1 MTRLPV
7 PYRSAAGWLALCAVL
22 LSAGATPA
30 QEGELDVL
38 PGTVSDR
45 EGWLDALP
53 GAAVSDRD
61 AVIRVAPFRN
71 MSGNPADDWI
81 GEGIAATLD
90 VDLAPYGSRA
100 PERWLVRGSYQRL
113 ADRIRLTA
121 ELVDAANGRAEFA
134 TTVDGTTSELFAL
147 QDELSARLVRAAASS
162 RPPAPARSAG
172 SAAPAALALRPHD
185 PVGEG
190 IASPAP
196 GNSGAPGPSTV
207 EAAAPARSPGPAGS
221 AGFAMAP
228 AAIIHGPPPPIAP
241 EVINRDAEGRATMR
255 AIRLDAPLQLD
266 GQLDER
272 VYFTVPPVTDFIQQE
287 PDEGAP
293 ARDQTE
299 VWVMFDRDT
308 FYVAAR
314 CWSTDPE
321 RIIANEMKRDSYNMF
336 GNETFS
342 VVLDTFYD
350 RRNGFNF
357 ITNALGALFDA
368 TITNERTPNL
378 DWNAVWDVRAGRFEQ
393 GWTLEMA
400 IPFKSLRYRTGPSQI
415 WGINFQ
421 RNVASTN
428 ETSFLT
434 PIPAALAFQG
444 MFRFSSAPTL
454 VGVEVPESGTRLEVK
469 PYAISDVTT
478 DLNATPRL
486 SNDPG
491 GDFGVDVKYGVTQG
505 LTADLTYNT
514 DFAQVEVD
522 EQQVNLTRFSL
533 FFPEKREFFLEGQG
547 IFDFG
552 GGFRGGPTAYYFR
565 GERFGGSAPV
575 LFFSRRIGLNE
586 GRTVP
591 IQGGGRL
598 TGKVGPYSIG
608 LLDVRTGD
616 ESVSGTA
623 PTNFAVARLKRDVL
637 RRSAVGALFTGR
649 SVAVDAPGASY
660 TYGVDGVFS
669 FYDNLNVNT
678 YLART
683 QTPGRRGDDASY
695 QTQLEYSGDRW
706 GFVLD
711 RLGVGANFNPEVG
724 FLRRDD
730 FRRSFG
736 SFRFS
741 PRPRSIAAVR
751 KFLFE
756 GSLDYIADGAG
767 RLETRLQQGIF
778 GIEFE
783 NGDRF
788 FGGATDNYEFLDEPF
803 DIHKD
808 VTIPVGGYSFT
819 SARVVYALGQQRSV
833 SGGLTFD
840 RGQFFGG
847 EWTSIGYFR
856 GRINLSPQLSVEPSL
871 SFNWIELPQGA
882 FTTELLATRAIYTL
896 TPRMFV
902 AALLQYNSGADSL
915 GTNIRLRWEYQPGSE
930 LFVVYTDERDTL
942 TPRFRGLE
950 NRAFVVKFN
959 RLFRF

>member
-1 MTRLPV
+1 MRARTFPLPRRFGFLSGWLV
-7 PYRSAAGWLALCAVL
+7 ACAVAALAPVSAQDVEDEGVLLAPAPASAAALTVL
-22 LSAGATPA
+22 
-30 QEGELDVL
+30 
-38 PGTVSDR
+38 
-45 EGWLDALP
+45 
-53 GAAVSDRD
+53 
-61 AVIRVAPFRN
+61 PFRN
-71 MSGNPADDWI
+71 VGGDPDDDWI
-81 GEGIAATLD
+81 GDGIAATLYA
-90 VDLAPYGSRA
+90 DLASNASQSPRN
-100 PERWLVRGSYQRL
+100 WLVRGSHQRL
-113 ADRIRLTA
+113 GDRIRLSA
-121 ELVDAANGRAEFA
+121 EVLDAKRGRVALA
-134 TTVDGTTSELFAL
+134 TTVDGAVSELFAL
-147 QDELSARLVRAAASS
+147 QDELSARLARATAAVGQAS
-162 RPPAPARSAG
+162 RPGRASGETANPAPRGAGTSARPAGADPAPAMSAG
-172 SAAPAALALRPHD
+172 S
-185 PVGEG
+185 
-190 IASPAP
+190 
-196 GNSGAPGPSTV
+196 
-207 EAAAPARSPGPAGS
+207 AGS

-228 AAIIHGPPPPIAP
+228 AIIHGPPPPIAP
-241 EVINRDAEGRATMR
+241 AVIRRDAEGRATMR

-266 GQLDER
+266 GQLDEH

-299 VWVMFDRDT
+299 VWVLFDRDT

-314 CWSTDPE
+314 CWSTDPA

-378 DWNAVWDVRAGRFEQ
+378 DWNAVWDVRTARFEQ

-400 IPFKSLRYRTGPSQI
+400 IPFKSLRYRTGPAQI

-478 DLNATPRL
+478 DLDATPRL
-486 SNDPG
+486 LNDPN
-491 GDFGVDVKYGVTQG
+491 GDFGVDMKYGVTQG

-552 GGFRGGPTAYYFR
+552 GGFRGGPTAYYFK
-565 GERFGGSAPV
+565 GERFGGAAPV
-575 LFFSRRIGLNE
+575 LFFSRRIGLND

-591 IQGGGRL
+591 IRGGGRL

-608 LLDVRTGD
+608 LLDVQTGS
-616 ESVSGTA
+616 ESGAGTA

-649 SVAVDAPGASY
+649 SVSTEAPGASH

-678 YLART
+678 YVART
-683 QTPGRRGDDASY
+683 ETPGRRGDDASY
-695 QTQLEYSGDRW
+695 QGQLEYSGDRW
-706 GFVLD
+706 GLVIE

-756 GSLDYIADGAG
+756 GSLDYITDGAG
-767 RLETRLQQGIF
+767 LLETRLQQGIF

-788 FGGATDNYEFLDEPF
+788 FAGGTDNYEFLKKPF

-819 SARVVYALGQQRSV
+819 NARIVYALGQQRTT

-847 EWTSIGYFR
+847 EWTSVGYFR
-856 GRINLSPQLSVEPSL
+856 GRVNLSPQLSVEPSL
-871 SFNWIELPQGA
+871 SFNWIELPQGD
-882 FTTELLATRAIYTL
+882 FTTELVATRVIYTL

-930 LFVVYTDERDTL
+930 LFIVYTDERDTL
-942 TPRFRGLE
+942 TPRFAALE

-959 RLFRF
+959 RLLRF

>member
-1 MTRLPV
+1 MRFPV
-7 PYRSAAGWLALCAVL
+7 PFRSFAGWVALCAVL
-22 LSAGATPA
+22 YPVPGPA
-30 QEGELDVL
+30 QEGS
-38 PGTVSDR
+38 G
-45 EGWLDALP
+45 EGVP
-53 GAAVSDRD
+53 GAGAAFLRTGIPG
-61 AVIRVAPFRN
+61 IRVDSFRN
-71 MSGNPADDWI
+71 ISGDPADDWI

-90 VDLAPYGSRA
+90 ADLASRTVHS
-100 PERWLVRGSYQRL
+100 PVSRLVRGVFQRL
-113 ADRIRLTA
+113 GDRLRLTA
-121 ELVDAANGRAEFA
+121 ELLDVRTGDVELA
-134 TTVDGTTSELFAL
+134 TTVDGTMSDLFAL
-147 QDELSARLVRAAASS
+147 QDALSARLARALALSLPAPSASPVGRPMAPVSAS
-162 RPPAPARSAG
+162 RPPDAVGNATAG
-172 SAAPAALALRPHD
+172 SALRD
-185 PVGEG
+185 VTG
-190 IASPAP
+190 PAP
-196 GNSGAPGPSTV
+196 DAGT
-207 EAAAPARSPGPAGS
+207 AASAVSARSAGS

-228 AAIIHGPPPPIAP
+228 AIIHGPPPPIAP

-255 AIRLDAPLQLD
+255 AIRLDGPLQLD

-272 VYFTVPPVTDFIQQE
+272 VYLTVPPVTDFIQQE

-299 VWVMFDRDT
+299 VWVMFDGDT

-314 CWSTDPE
+314 CWSTDPA
-321 RIIANEMKRDSYNMF
+321 RIVANEMKRDSYSMF

-342 VVLDTFYD
+342 VVLDTYYD

-378 DWNAVWDVRAGRFEQ
+378 DWNAVWDVRTGRFEQ

-400 IPFKSLRYRTGPSQI
+400 IPFKSLRYRTGAAQT

-608 LLDVRTGD
+608 LLDVQTGS
-616 ESVSGTA
+616 ESAAGTA

-649 SVAVDAPGASY
+649 SVSTEAPGASY

-683 QTPGRRGDDASY
+683 ETPGRRGDDASY
-695 QTQLEYSGDRW
+695 QGQLEYSGDRW
-706 GFVLD
+706 GFVVE

-767 RLETRLQQGIF
+767 LLETRIQQGIF

-788 FGGATDNYEFLDEPF
+788 FAGATDNYEFLKKPF

-819 SARVVYALGQQRSV
+819 TARAVYALGQQRST

-847 EWTSIGYFR
+847 EWTSVGYFR
-856 GRINLSPQLSVEPSL
+856 GRVNLSPQLSVEPSL
-871 SFNWIELPQGA
+871 SFNWIDLPQGS
-882 FTTELLATRAIYTL
+882 FTTELLATRTTYTL

-942 TPRFRGLE
+942 TPRFPGLE

>member
-1 MTRLPV
+1 MRFPV
-7 PYRSAAGWLALCAVL
+7 PCRSLAGWVALCAVL
-22 LSAGATPA
+22 YPVPGAA
-30 QEGELDVL
+30 QEGS
-38 PGTVSDR
+38 G
-45 EGWLDALP
+45 EGVP
-53 GAAVSDRD
+53 GAVAAFSRTGVSG
-61 AVIRVAPFRN
+61 IRVDSFRN
-71 MSGNPADDWI
+71 ISGDPVDDWI

-90 VDLAPYGSRA
+90 ADLASRSVHS
-100 PERWLVRGSYQRL
+100 PGGRLVRGVYQRL
-113 ADRIRLTA
+113 GDRLRLTA
-121 ELVDAANGRAEFA
+121 EMLDASTGHVELA
-134 TTVDGTTSELFAL
+134 TTVDGTMSELFAL
-147 QDELSARLVRAAASS
+147 QDELSARLVRAAGLSQSGPTSPAAGRAASGS
-162 RPPAPARSAG
+162 DTRAGGPASNAVAGSVPRRVTGAAPPASGAAASAVSAG
-172 SAAPAALALRPHD
+172 S
-185 PVGEG
+185 
-190 IASPAP
+190 
-196 GNSGAPGPSTV
+196 
-207 EAAAPARSPGPAGS
+207 AGS
-221 AGFAMAP
+221 AGFALAP
-228 AAIIHGPPPPIAP
+228 AIIHGPPPPIAP

-255 AIRLDAPLQLD
+255 AIRLDGPLQLD

-299 VWVMFDRDT
+299 VWVLFDGDT

-314 CWSTDPE
+314 CWSTDPA
-321 RIIANEMKRDSYNMF
+321 RIVANEMKRDSYNMF

-378 DWNAVWDVRAGRFEQ
+378 DWNAVWDVRTGRFEQ

-400 IPFKSLRYRTGPSQI
+400 IPFKSLRYRAGTAQT

-591 IQGGGRL
+591 IRGGGRL

-608 LLDVRTGD
+608 LLDVQTGS
-616 ESVSGTA
+616 ESAAGTA

-678 YLART
+678 YVART
-683 QTPGRRGDDASY
+683 ETPGRRGDDASY
-695 QTQLEYSGDRW
+695 QGQLEYSGDRW
-706 GFVLD
+706 GFVVE

-767 RLETRLQQGIF
+767 LLETRLQQGIF

-788 FGGATDNYEFLDEPF
+788 FAGATDNYEFLKEPF

-819 SARVVYALGQQRSV
+819 TARAVYALGQQRST

-847 EWTSIGYFR
+847 EWTSVGYFR
-856 GRINLSPQLSVEPSL
+856 GRVNLSPQLSVEPSL
-871 SFNWIELPQGA
+871 SFNWIDLPQGS
-882 FTTELLATRAIYTL
+882 FTTELLAARTTYTL

-942 TPRFRGLE
+942 TPRFPGLE

>member
-1 MTRLPV
+1 MRFPV
-7 PYRSAAGWLALCAVL
+7 PCRFLIGWVALCAVL
-22 LSAGATPA
+22 YPAPGPA
-30 QEGELDVL
+30 QEGSGEGP
-38 PGTVSDR
+38 PGGGPAFVRTGVS
-45 EGWLDALP
+45 G
-53 GAAVSDRD
+53 
-61 AVIRVAPFRN
+61 IRVDSFRN
-71 MSGNPADDWI
+71 ISGDPADDWI

-90 VDLAPYGSRA
+90 ADLASRSAHSPGS
-100 PERWLVRGSYQRL
+100 WLVRGGHQRL
-113 ADRIRLTA
+113 ADRVRLTA
-121 ELVDAANGRAEFA
+121 ELLDARTGHVELA
-134 TTVDGTTSELFAL
+134 TTVDGTMSELFAL
-147 QDELSARLVRAAASS
+147 QDALSARLARALALTLPVPAASPAARPMAPAS
-162 RPPAPARSAG
+162 AGRPRDAVGNATAGSTPRSVTGPESPAARTAAPAAEAAPGRAPPPAGPPAPAVSAG
-172 SAAPAALALRPHD
+172 SM
-185 PVGEG
+185 
-190 IASPAP
+190 
-196 GNSGAPGPSTV
+196 
-207 EAAAPARSPGPAGS
+207 GS

-228 AAIIHGPPPPIAP
+228 AIIHGPPPPIAP
-241 EVINRDAEGRATMR
+241 EVIRRDAEGRATMR
-255 AIRLDAPLQLD
+255 AIRLDGPLQLD

-314 CWSTDPE
+314 CWSTDPA

-378 DWNAVWDVRAGRFEQ
+378 DWNAVWDVRTGRFEQ

-400 IPFKSLRYRTGPSQI
+400 IPFKSLRYRTGAAQI

-454 VGVEVPESGTRLEVK
+454 VGVEVPASGTRLEVK

-478 DLNATPRL
+478 DFNATPRL

-608 LLDVRTGD
+608 LLDVQTGS
-616 ESVSGTA
+616 ESAAGTA

-649 SVAVDAPGASY
+649 AVSTEAPGA
-660 TYGVDGVFS
+660 
-669 FYDNLNVNT
+669 
-678 YLART
+678 
-683 QTPGRRGDDASY
+683 
-695 QTQLEYSGDRW
+695 
-706 GFVLD
+706 
-711 RLGVGANFNPEVG
+711 
-724 FLRRDD
+724 
-730 FRRSFG
+730 RS
-736 SFRFS
+736 
-741 PRPRSIAAVR
+741 
-751 KFLFE
+751 
-756 GSLDYIADGAG
+756 
-767 RLETRLQQGIF
+767 T
-778 GIEFE
+778 
-783 NGDRF
+783 
-788 FGGATDNYEFLDEPF
+788 
-803 DIHKD
+803 
-808 VTIPVGGYSFT
+808 
-819 SARVVYALGQQRSV
+819 
-833 SGGLTFD
+833 
-840 RGQFFGG
+840 
-847 EWTSIGYFR
+847 
-856 GRINLSPQLSVEPSL
+856 
-871 SFNWIELPQGA
+871 
-882 FTTELLATRAIYTL
+882 
-896 TPRMFV
+896 
-902 AALLQYNSGADSL
+902 
-915 GTNIRLRWEYQPGSE
+915 
-930 LFVVYTDERDTL
+930 
-942 TPRFRGLE
+942 
-950 NRAFVVKFN
+950 
-959 RLFRF
+959 

>member
-1 MTRLPV
+1 MRFRFVIGWLAACAVAAPAAVSAQDAEGEGLLPV
-7 PYRSAAGWLALCAVL
+7 P
-22 LSAGATPA
+22 
-30 QEGELDVL
+30 
-38 PGTVSDR
+38 
-45 EGWLDALP
+45 
-53 GAAVSDRD
+53 AAVS
-61 AVIRVAPFRN
+61 AAAITVLPFRN
-71 MSGNPADDWI
+71 ISGDPADDWV

-90 VDLAPYGSRA
+90 ADLAARPSRS
-100 PERWLVRGSYQRL
+100 PRHWLVRGGHQRL
-113 ADRIRLTA
+113 ADRVRLTA
-121 ELVDAANGRAEFA
+121 ELLDVRTGRVAFA
-134 TTVDGTTSELFAL
+134 TTVDGTMSDLFAL
-147 QDELSARLVRAAASS
+147 QDELSARLIRAAAL
-162 RPPAPARSAG
+162 PAPPVPLPAVGGTAAGTYTARPRA
-172 SAAPAALALRPHD
+172 
-185 PVGEG
+185 
-190 IASPAP
+190 
-196 GNSGAPGPSTV
+196 
-207 EAAAPARSPGPAGS
+207 PAGS
-221 AGFAMAP
+221 DTADPAARNVARAASPDGGASMPAVSAGASGNAGFAMAP
-228 AAIIHGPPPPIAP
+228 AIIHGPPPPLAP
-241 EVINRDAEGRATMR
+241 EVIARDAEGRATMR
-255 AIRLDAPLQLD
+255 AIRLDGPLQLD

-272 VYFTVPPVTDFIQQE
+272 VYYTVPPVTDFIQQE

-299 VWVMFDRDT
+299 VWVLFDRDT
-308 FYVAAR
+308 LYVAAR
-314 CWSTDPE
+314 CWSTDPD
-321 RIIANEMKRDSYNMF
+321 RIIANEMKRDSYSMF

-342 VVLDTFYD
+342 VVLDTYYD

-400 IPFKSLRYRTGPSQI
+400 IPFKSLRYRTGPSQT

-428 ETSFLT
+428 ERSFLT
-434 PIPAALAFQG
+434 PIPAALSFQG
-444 MFRFSSAPTL
+444 MFRFSSAATL
-454 VGVEVPESGTRLEVK
+454 VGVQVPESGTRLEVK
-469 PYAISDVTT
+469 PYAISNVTT
-478 DLNATPRL
+478 DVNATPRL
-486 SNDPG
+486 SNDPS

-552 GGFRGGPTAYYFR
+552 GGFRGGPTAYYFK
-565 GERFGGSAPV
+565 GERFGGAAPV

-591 IQGGGRL
+591 IRGGGRL

-608 LLDVRTGD
+608 LLDVQTGD
-616 ESVSGTA
+616 ESVSSTA

-649 SVAVDAPGASY
+649 SVAVEAPGASY

-669 FYDNLNVNT
+669 FYDNLNINT
-678 YLART
+678 YMART
-683 QTPGRRGDDASY
+683 ETPGRRGDDASY
-695 QTQLEYSGDRW
+695 QAQLDYSADRW
-706 GFVLD
+706 GVVLE

-767 RLETRLQQGIF
+767 LLETRLQQGIF

-788 FGGATDNYEFLDEPF
+788 FAGATDNYEFLKEPF

-819 SARVVYALGQQRSV
+819 NTRVVYALGQQRIT

-847 EWTSIGYFR
+847 EWTSVGYFR
-856 GRINLSPQLSVEPSL
+856 GRITLSPQLSLEPSL
-871 SFNWIELPQGA
+871 SFNWIELPEGN
-882 FTTELLATRAIYTL
+882 FTTELITTRAIYTL

-902 AALLQYNSGADSL
+902 AALLQYNSGSDSL

-942 TPRFRGLE
+942 TPRFAGIE

>member
-1 MTRLPV
+1 MPRRAP
-7 PYRSAAGWLALCAVL
+7 AL
-22 LSAGATPA
+22 
-30 QEGELDVL
+30 
-38 PGTVSDR
+38 VSPDSS
-45 EGWLDALP
+45 G
-53 GAAVSDRD
+53 
-61 AVIRVAPFRN
+61 IRVEAFRN
-71 MSGNPADDWI
+71 ISGDPADDWI
-81 GEGIAATLD
+81 GKGIAATL
-90 VDLAPYGSRA
+90 VADLAWRA
-100 PERWLVRGSYQRL
+100 PPAPGVWLVRGGYQRL
-113 ADRIRLTA
+113 ADRLRLTA
-121 ELVDAANGRAEFA
+121 ELLDAGTGRVEHAA
-134 TTVDGTTSELFAL
+134 TLDGTMSDLFAL
-147 QDELSARLVRAAASS
+147 QDELSARLARAAAL
-162 RPPAPARSAG
+162 PEPTATPAPAGRAEVASHPIRTPVPMANAGAG
-172 SAAPAALALRPHD
+172 SAAGSVAVRESSA
-185 PVGEG
+185 VG
-190 IASPAP
+190 
-196 GNSGAPGPSTV
+196 T
-207 EAAAPARSPGPAGS
+207 AAPAVSAGSSGS
-221 AGFAMAP
+221 AGFAMP
-228 AAIIHGPPPPIAP
+228 ATIIHGPPPPIAP
-241 EVINRDAEGRATMR
+241 EVINRDAEGRATLR

-342 VVLDTFYD
+342 VVLDTYYD

-486 SNDPG
+486 SNQPG
-491 GDFGVDVKYGVTQG
+491 GDFGVDVKYGVTQA

-608 LLDVRTGD
+608 LLDVQTGD

-649 SVAVDAPGASY
+649 SVAVEAPGASY

-669 FYDNLNVNT
+669 FYDNLNINA

-683 QTPGRRGDDASY
+683 RTPGRQGDDASY

-767 RLETRLQQGIF
+767 LLETRLQQGIF

-788 FGGATDNYEFLDEPF
+788 FGGATDNYEFLKEPF

-819 SARVVYALGQQRSV
+819 SARVVYALGQQRGV

-847 EWTSIGYFR
+847 EWTSVGYFR
-856 GRINLSPQLSVEPSL
+856 GRVNLSPQLSVEPSL
-871 SFNWIELPQGA
+871 SFNWIELPQGT
-882 FTTELLATRAIYTL
+882 FTTELVAARAIYTL

-942 TPRFRGLE
+942 TPRFPGLE

>member
-1 MTRLPV
+1 MSSLSLWSRFV
-7 PYRSAAGWLALCAVL
+7 IGWLAACAVV
-22 LSAGATPA
+22 APVVVPA
-30 QEGELDVL
+30 QEAEGKVSMPAPPVLIAPDAPGEGFLPAPPRVPAAAITVL
-38 PGTVSDR
+38 S
-45 EGWLDALP
+45 
-53 GAAVSDRD
+53 
-61 AVIRVAPFRN
+61 FRN
-71 MSGNPADDWI
+71 ISGDPADDWV

-90 VDLAPYGSRA
+90 ADLASGASQSPG
-100 PERWLVRGSYQRL
+100 RWLVRGGYQRL
-113 ADRIRLTA
+113 ADRLRLTA
-121 ELVDAANGRAEFA
+121 ELVDGNTGQVDFA
-134 TTVDGTTSELFAL
+134 TTVDGAVPELFAL
-147 QDELSARLVRAAASS
+147 QDELSARLARATAL
-162 RPPAPARSAG
+162 PAPAASAG
-172 SAAPAALALRPHD
+172 A
-185 PVGEG
+185 
-190 IASPAP
+190 
-196 GNSGAPGPSTV
+196 
-207 EAAAPARSPGPAGS
+207 AGS

-228 AAIIHGPPPPIAP
+228 AIIYGPPPPLAP
-241 EVINRDAEGRATMR
+241 EVIARDAEGRATMR
-255 AIRLDAPLQLD
+255 AIRLDGALQLD

-272 VYFTVPPVTDFIQQE
+272 VYYTVPPVTDFIQQE

-299 VWVMFDRDT
+299 VWVLFDRDT
-308 FYVAAR
+308 LYVAAR

-321 RIIANEMKRDSYNMF
+321 RMIANEMKRDSYSMF

-342 VVLDTFYD
+342 VVLDTYYD

-357 ITNALGALFDA
+357 ITNPLGALFDA

-400 IPFKSLRYRTGPSQI
+400 IPFKSLRYRTGPLQT

-428 ETSFLT
+428 ERSFLT
-434 PIPAALAFQG
+434 PIPAALSFQG
-444 MFRFSSAPTL
+444 MFRFSSAATL
-454 VGVEVPESGTRLEVK
+454 VGVEVPESGTRLEIK

-486 SNDPG
+486 SNDPS

-552 GGFRGGPTAYYFR
+552 GGFRGGPTAYYFK
-565 GERFGGSAPV
+565 GERFGGAAPV
-575 LFFSRRIGLNE
+575 LFFSRRIGLDD

-608 LLDVRTGD
+608 LLDVQTGS
-616 ESVSGTA
+616 ESAAGTA

-649 SVAVDAPGASY
+649 SVSTEAPGASY

-678 YLART
+678 YVART
-683 QTPGRRGDDASY
+683 ETPGRPGDDTSY
-695 QTQLEYSGDRW
+695 QGQLDYSGDRW
-706 GFVLD
+706 GAVIE

-767 RLETRLQQGIF
+767 LLETRLQQGIF

-788 FGGATDNYEFLDEPF
+788 FAGATDNYEFLKESF

-819 SARVVYALGQQRSV
+819 NARVVYALGQQRTT

-847 EWTSIGYFR
+847 EWTSVGYFR
-856 GRINLSPQLSVEPSL
+856 GRINLSPQLSLEPSL
-871 SFNWIELPQGA
+871 SFNWIELPQGD
-882 FTTELLATRAIYTL
+882 FRTELVTTRAIYTL

>member
-1 MTRLPV
+1 MRFPV
-7 PYRSAAGWLALCAVL
+7 PCRSLAGWVALCAVL
-22 LSAGATPA
+22 YPAPGPA
-30 QEGELDVL
+30 QEGSGEDL
-38 PGTVSDR
+38 PGGGPAFV
-45 EGWLDALP
+45 AP
-53 GAAVSDRD
+53 GISG
-61 AVIRVAPFRN
+61 IRVDSFRN
-71 MSGNPADDWI
+71 ISGDPADDWI

-90 VDLAPYGSRA
+90 ADLASRTVHSPGS
-100 PERWLVRGSYQRL
+100 WLVRGGYQRL
-113 ADRIRLTA
+113 GDRIRLTA
-121 ELVDAANGRAEFA
+121 ELLDARTRRAELV
-134 TTVDGTTSELFAL
+134 TTVDGATSELFAL
-147 QDELSARLVRAAASS
+147 QDALSARLARALAPTLPVPAASPAGRPMAPAAAG
-162 RPPAPARSAG
+162 RPRDAVGNATAGSAPRSVTGPASSAG
-172 SAAPAALALRPHD
+172 TAAPAA
-185 PVGEG
+185 
-190 IASPAP
+190 
-196 GNSGAPGPSTV
+196 SGGS
-207 EAAAPARSPGPAGS
+207 AGS

-228 AAIIHGPPPPIAP
+228 AIIHGPPPPIAP

-255 AIRLDAPLQLD
+255 AIRLDGPLQLD

-272 VYFTVPPVTDFIQQE
+272 VYFTVAPVTDFIQQE

-400 IPFKSLRYRTGPSQI
+400 IPFKSLRYRAGPSQT

-486 SNDPG
+486 SNDPS
-491 GDFGVDVKYGVTQG
+491 GDFGVDMKYGVTQG

-591 IQGGGRL
+591 IRGGGRL

-608 LLDVRTGD
+608 LLDVQTGS
-616 ESVSGTA
+616 ESAAGTA
-623 PTNFAVARLKRDVL
+623 PAAGTSPTNFAVARLKRDVL

-649 SVAVDAPGASY
+649 SVSTEAPGASY

-678 YLART
+678 YIART
-683 QTPGRRGDDASY
+683 ETPGRRGDDASY
-695 QTQLEYSGDRW
+695 QGQLEYSGDRW
-706 GFVLD
+706 GLVIE

-741 PRPRSIAAVR
+741 PRPRSLESVR

-767 RLETRLQQGIF
+767 LLETRLQQGIF

-788 FGGATDNYEFLDEPF
+788 FGGATDNYEFLKKPF

-819 SARVVYALGQQRSV
+819 NARVVYALGQQRNV

-847 EWTSIGYFR
+847 EWTSVGYFR
-856 GRINLSPQLSVEPSL
+856 GRVNLSPQLSVEPSL
-871 SFNWIELPQGA
+871 SFNWIELPQGD
-882 FTTELLATRAIYTL
+882 FRTELVATRATYTL

-942 TPRFRGLE
+942 TPRFPGLE

>member
-1 MTRLPV
+1 MTLLSV
-7 PYRSAAGWLALCAVL
+7 PRRSVAGWLAVCAVL
-22 LSAGATPA
+22 CATDLAA
-30 QEGELDVL
+30 QEGGGEAVPRQAPLFVS
-38 PGTVSDR
+38 PGTS
-45 EGWLDALP
+45 G
-53 GAAVSDRD
+53 
-61 AVIRVAPFRN
+61 IRVEAFRN
-71 MSGNPADDWI
+71 ISGDPADDWI
-81 GEGIAATLD
+81 GQGIAATL
-90 VDLAPYGSRA
+90 VADLAWRA
-100 PERWLVRGSYQRL
+100 PHAAGAWLVRGGYQRL

-121 ELVDAANGRAEFA
+121 ELLDAGTGRVEHAA
-134 TTVDGTTSELFAL
+134 TLDGTMSDLFAL
-147 QDELSARLVRAAASS
+147 QDELSARLARAATLPEPTAT
-162 RPPAPARSAG
+162 PAPAGRAEVASHPIRTPVPMANAGAGFPAGSVAVRESSAVGTAAPAVSAG
-172 SAAPAALALRPHD
+172 S
-185 PVGEG
+185 
-190 IASPAP
+190 S
-196 GNSGAPGPSTV
+196 
-207 EAAAPARSPGPAGS
+207 GS
-221 AGFAMAP
+221 AGFAMP
-228 AAIIHGPPPPIAP
+228 PTIIHGPPPPIAP
-241 EVINRDAEGRATMR
+241 AVINRDAEGRATLR

-293 ARDQTE
+293 ARDQTD

-342 VVLDTFYD
+342 VVLDTYYD

-469 PYAISDVTT
+469 PYAISDVST

-486 SNDPG
+486 SNQPG
-491 GDFGVDVKYGVTQG
+491 GDFGVDLKYGVTQG

-565 GERFGGSAPV
+565 GERFGGAAPV

-598 TGKVGPYSIG
+598 TGKLGPYSIG
-608 LLDVRTGD
+608 LLDVQTGD

-669 FYDNLNVNT
+669 FYDNLNINT

-683 QTPGRRGDDASY
+683 RTPGRQGDDASY

-767 RLETRLQQGIF
+767 LLETRLQQGIF

-788 FGGATDNYEFLDEPF
+788 FGGATDNYEFLKEPF

-819 SARVVYALGQQRSV
+819 SARVVYALGQQRGV

-847 EWTSIGYFR
+847 EWTSVGYFR
-856 GRINLSPQLSVEPSL
+856 GRVNLSPQLSVEPSL

-882 FTTELLATRAIYTL
+882 FTTELLAARATYTL

-942 TPRFRGLE
+942 TPRFPGLQ

>member
-1 MTRLPV
+1 MSFPSVRFRFVST
-7 PYRSAAGWLALCAVL
+7 WLAVSVAAPAVL
-22 LSAGATPA
+22 SAQDPAGEGSIPAPPALSAEHA
-30 QEGELDVL
+30 EGEGFVPTRSGEFATAITVL
-38 PGTVSDR
+38 
-45 EGWLDALP
+45 
-53 GAAVSDRD
+53 
-61 AVIRVAPFRN
+61 PFRN
-71 MSGNPADDWI
+71 ISSDPADDWI
-81 GEGIAATLD
+81 GNGIAATLD
-90 VDLAPYGSRA
+90 TDLVPRASRL
-100 PERWLVRGSYQRL
+100 PGRWLVRGGYQRL
-113 ADRIRLTA
+113 AGRVRLTA
-121 ELVDAANGRAEFA
+121 ELLNAKTGRVEFA
-134 TTVDGTTSELFAL
+134 TTVDGAVSDLFAL
-147 QDELSARLVRAAASS
+147 QDELSARLARAAALPAPAAAARPVS
-162 RPPAPARSAG
+162 RTSRSGASPAAVPSPPAPAAG
-172 SAAPAALALRPHD
+172 A
-185 PVGEG
+185 
-190 IASPAP
+190 
-196 GNSGAPGPSTV
+196 T
-207 EAAAPARSPGPAGS
+207 GS

-228 AAIIHGPPPPIAP
+228 AIIHGPSPPLAP
-241 EVINRDAEGRATMR
+241 EVIARDAEGRATMR
-255 AIRLDAPLQLD
+255 AIRLDGPLQLD

-272 VYFTVPPVTDFIQQE
+272 VYYTVPPVTDFIQQE

-299 VWVMFDRDT
+299 VWVLFDRDT

-314 CWSTDPE
+314 CWSTEPE
-321 RIIANEMKRDSYNMF
+321 RIIANEMKRDSYSMF

-342 VVLDTFYD
+342 VVLDTYYD

-428 ETSFLT
+428 ERSFLT

-444 MFRFSSAPTL
+444 MFRFSSAATL

-478 DLNATPRL
+478 DLNAAPRL

-552 GGFRGGPTAYYFR
+552 GGFRGDPTTFYFR
-565 GERFGGSAPV
+565 GERFGGDAPV
-575 LFFSRRIGLNE
+575 LFFSRRIGLNA

-608 LLDVRTGD
+608 LLDVQTGA
-616 ESVSGTA
+616 ESESGTA

-649 SVAVDAPGASY
+649 SVSVDAPGASHA
-660 TYGVDGVFS
+660 YGVDGVFS

-678 YLART
+678 YVART
-683 QTPGRRGDDASY
+683 ETPGRRGDDASY
-695 QTQLEYSGDRW
+695 QAQLEYSGDRW
-706 GFVLD
+706 GLVLD

-741 PRPRSIAAVR
+741 PRPRSIETVR
-751 KFLFE
+751 KFLFQ

-788 FGGATDNYEFLDEPF
+788 FAGATDNYEFLEEPF

-808 VTIPVGGYSFT
+808 VTIPVGGYSFVN
-819 SARVVYALGQQRSV
+819 SRVVYALGQQRRV

-840 RGQFFGG
+840 RGRFFGG
-847 EWTSIGYFR
+847 EWTSVGYFR
-856 GRINLSPQLSVEPSL
+856 GRVNLSPQLSVEPSL
-871 SFNWIELPQGA
+871 SFNWIELPQGD
-882 FTTELLATRAIYTL
+882 FTTELVATRAVYTL

-915 GTNIRLRWEYQPGSE
+915 GTNVRLRWEYRPGSE

-942 TPRFRGLE
+942 TPRFPALE

>member
-1 MTRLPV
+1 MTLRSV
-7 PYRSAAGWLALCAVL
+7 PCRSVAGWLSVCAVL
-22 LSAGATPA
+22 CATDLAA
-30 QEGELDVL
+30 QEGGGEGV
-38 PGTVSDR
+38 PRRAPIFVSPDTS
-45 EGWLDALP
+45 GM
-53 GAAVSDRD
+53 
-61 AVIRVAPFRN
+61 RVEAFRN
-71 MSGNPADDWI
+71 ISGDPADDWI
-81 GEGIAATLD
+81 GEGIAATL
-90 VDLAPYGSRA
+90 VADLAWRA
-100 PERWLVRGSYQRL
+100 PPAPGAWLVRGGYQRL

-121 ELVDAANGRAEFA
+121 ELLDAGTGRVEHAA
-134 TTVDGTTSELFAL
+134 TLDGTISDLFAL
-147 QDELSARLVRAAASS
+147 QDELSARLARAAALPEP
-162 RPPAPARSAG
+162 RGTPAPAAGRAEVASHPIHAPVPMTNAGAGSAG
-172 SAAPAALALRPHD
+172 SVAVRESSAVGTAAPVVSA
-185 PVGEG
+185 G
-190 IASPAP
+190 S
-196 GNSGAPGPSTV
+196 S
-207 EAAAPARSPGPAGS
+207 GS
-221 AGFAMAP
+221 AGFAMP
-228 AAIIHGPPPPIAP
+228 PTIIHGPPPPIAP
-241 EVINRDAEGRATMR
+241 EVINRDAEGRATLR

-321 RIIANEMKRDSYNMF
+321 RIVANEMKRDSYNMF

-342 VVLDTFYD
+342 VVLDTYYD

-486 SNDPG
+486 SNQPG

-565 GERFGGSAPV
+565 GERFGGAAPV

-608 LLDVRTGD
+608 LLDVQTGD
-616 ESVSGTA
+616 EAVSGTA

-649 SVAVDAPGASY
+649 SVAVEAPGASY

-669 FYDNLNVNT
+669 FYDNLNINT

-683 QTPGRRGDDASY
+683 RTPGRRGDDASY

-767 RLETRLQQGIF
+767 LLETRLQQGIF

-788 FGGATDNYEFLDEPF
+788 FGGATDNYEFLKEPF

-819 SARVVYALGQQRSV
+819 TARVVYALGQQRVV

-847 EWTSIGYFR
+847 EWTSVGYFR
-856 GRINLSPQLSVEPSL
+856 GRVNLSPQLSVEPSV

-882 FTTELLATRAIYTL
+882 FTTELVAARAIYTL

-942 TPRFRGLE
+942 TPRFPGLQ

>member
-1 MTRLPV
+1 MRFPV
-7 PYRSAAGWLALCAVL
+7 PCRSLAAWVTLCAVL
-22 LSAGATPA
+22 YPTPGRA
-30 QEGELDVL
+30 QEGS
-38 PGTVSDR
+38 G
-45 EGWLDALP
+45 EGVP
-53 GAAVSDRD
+53 GAGPALVR
-61 AVIRVAPFRN
+61 AGIPGIRVDSFRN
-71 MSGNPADDWI
+71 ISGDPADDWI

-90 VDLAPYGSRA
+90 ADLVSRA
-100 PERWLVRGSYQRL
+100 AHSPGSWLVRGGYQRL

-121 ELVDAANGRAEFA
+121 ELLDAKTGRVEHAA
-134 TTVDGTTSELFAL
+134 TVDGTMPDLFAL
-147 QDELSARLVRAAASS
+147 QDELSARLARGLT
-162 RPPAPARSAG
+162 PILPAPAASPAGRPTVPASARRPRDAVGNATAAAAPRSVAGTQLPSAGTADPAVSAG
-172 SAAPAALALRPHD
+172 S
-185 PVGEG
+185 
-190 IASPAP
+190 
-196 GNSGAPGPSTV
+196 
-207 EAAAPARSPGPAGS
+207 AGS

-228 AAIIHGPPPPIAP
+228 AVIIHGPPPPIAP

-255 AIRLDAPLQLD
+255 AIRLDGPLQLD

-299 VWVMFDRDT
+299 VWVLFDRDT

-314 CWSTDPE
+314 CWSADPA
-321 RIIANEMKRDSYNMF
+321 RIIANEMKRDSYSMF

-342 VVLDTFYD
+342 VVLDTYYD

-428 ETSFLT
+428 EISFLT

-486 SNDPG
+486 SNDPN

-552 GGFRGGPTAYYFR
+552 GGFRGGPTAYYFK
-565 GERFGGSAPV
+565 GERFGGAAPV

-586 GRTVP
+586 GKAVP
-591 IQGGGRL
+591 IRGGGRL

-608 LLDVRTGD
+608 LLDVQTGS
-616 ESVSGTA
+616 ELA
-623 PTNFAVARLKRDVL
+623 ATNFAVARLKRDVL

-649 SVAVDAPGASY
+649 SVAVDAPGASH

-683 QTPGRRGDDASY
+683 ETPGRRGDDASY
-695 QTQLEYSGDRW
+695 QGQLEYSGDRW
-706 GFVLD
+706 GLVVE

-767 RLETRLQQGIF
+767 LLETRLQQGIF

-788 FGGATDNYEFLDEPF
+788 FAGATDNYEFLKEPF

-808 VTIPVGGYSFT
+808 VTIPIGGYSFT
-819 SARVVYALGQQRSV
+819 DARVVYALGQQRGV

-847 EWTSIGYFR
+847 EWTSVGYFR
-856 GRINLSPQLSVEPSL
+856 GRVNLSPQLSVEPSL
-871 SFNWIELPQGA
+871 SFNWIELPGGD
-882 FTTELLATRAIYTL
+882 FTTELVATRVIYTL

>member
-1 MTRLPV
+1 MVRLSV
-7 PYRSAAGWLALCAVL
+7 PCRFVAGWLVLCAVL
-22 LSAGATPA
+22 HAANATAQEEGNPGLSAPVLQPA
-30 QEGELDVL
+30 GV
-38 PGTVSDR
+38 PG
-45 EGWLDALP
+45 
-53 GAAVSDRD
+53 
-61 AVIRVAPFRN
+61 IRVEPFRN
-71 MSGNPADDWI
+71 ISRDPADDWI
-81 GEGIAATLD
+81 GRGIAATLAT
-90 VDLAPYGSRA
+90 DLAARASRA
-100 PERWLVRGSYQRL
+100 PGRWLVRGGYQRL

-121 ELVDAANGRAEFA
+121 ELLDAETGHVEHAA
-134 TTVDGTTSELFAL
+134 TVDGTVPELFAL
-147 QDELSARLVRAAASS
+147 QDALGARLARALALPVSPAAAPPLAG
-162 RPPAPARSAG
+162 RAPAPAFPVRPRGAAG
-172 SAAPAALALRPHD
+172 NAAARAAPRPAEGTAAPATAGA
-185 PVGEG
+185 
-190 IASPAP
+190 PAP
-196 GNSGAPGPSTV
+196 AVSSG
-207 EAAAPARSPGPAGS
+207 AGS

-228 AAIIHGPPPPIAP
+228 AIIHGPPPPIAP
-241 EVINRDAEGRATMR
+241 AVINRDAEGRATMR

-299 VWVMFDRDT
+299 VWVLFDRDT

-314 CWSTDPE
+314 CWSTDPD
-321 RIIANEMKRDSYNMF
+321 RIVANEMKRDSYNMF

-378 DWNAVWDVRAGRFEQ
+378 DWNAVWDVRTGRFEQ

-400 IPFKSLRYRTGPSQI
+400 IPFKSLRYRTGPSQT

-454 VGVEVPESGTRLEVK
+454 VGVEVPASGTRLEVK

-491 GDFGVDVKYGVTQG
+491 GDVGVDVKYGVTQG

-591 IQGGGRL
+591 IRGGGRL

-608 LLDVRTGD
+608 LLDVQTGS
-616 ESVSGTA
+616 ESAGGTA

-660 TYGVDGVFS
+660 AYGVDGVFS

-683 QTPGRRGDDASY
+683 ETPGRPGDDTSY
-695 QTQLEYSGDRW
+695 QGQVEYSGDRW
-706 GFVLD
+706 GLVLE

-788 FGGATDNYEFLDEPF
+788 FAGGTDNYEFLKEPF

-819 SARVVYALGQQRSV
+819 NARVVYALGQQRGV

-847 EWTSIGYFR
+847 EWTSVGYFR
-856 GRINLSPQLSVEPSL
+856 GRVNLSPRLSVEPSL
-871 SFNWIELPQGA
+871 SFNWIELPQGD
-882 FTTELLATRAIYTL
+882 FTTELLATRTTYTL

-942 TPRFRGLE
+942 TPRFPGLE

>member
-1 MTRLPV
+1 MSSLSRRFRFVIGWLAACAVAAPAAVSAQDAEGEGLLPV
-7 PYRSAAGWLALCAVL
+7 P
-22 LSAGATPA
+22 
-30 QEGELDVL
+30 
-38 PGTVSDR
+38 
-45 EGWLDALP
+45 
-53 GAAVSDRD
+53 AAVP
-61 AVIRVAPFRN
+61 AAAITVLPFRN
-71 MSGNPADDWI
+71 ISGDPADDWV

-90 VDLAPYGSRA
+90 ADLAARPSWLPRH
-100 PERWLVRGSYQRL
+100 WLVRGGHQRL
-113 ADRIRLTA
+113 ADRVRLTA
-121 ELVDAANGRAEFA
+121 ELLDVRTGRVAFA
-134 TTVDGTTSELFAL
+134 TTVDGTMSDLFAL
-147 QDELSARLVRAAASS
+147 QDELSARLTRAAAL
-162 RPPAPARSAG
+162 PAPPVPL
-172 SAAPAALALRPHD
+172 PA
-185 PVGEG
+185 VGG
-190 IASPAP
+190 
-196 GNSGAPGPSTV
+196 T
-207 EAAAPARSPGPAGS
+207 AAAPYTARPRAPAGSDTADPAARNVARAASPDGEASMPAVSAGATGS
-221 AGFAMAP
+221 AGFAMVP
-228 AAIIHGPPPPIAP
+228 AIIHGPPPPLAP
-241 EVINRDAEGRATMR
+241 EVIARDAEGRATMR
-255 AIRLDAPLQLD
+255 AIRLDGPLQLD

-272 VYFTVPPVTDFIQQE
+272 VYYTVPPVTDFIQQE

-299 VWVMFDRDT
+299 VWVLFDRDT
-308 FYVAAR
+308 LYVAAR
-314 CWSTDPE
+314 CWSDDPD
-321 RIIANEMKRDSYNMF
+321 RIIANEMKRDSYSMF

-342 VVLDTFYD
+342 VVLDTYYD

-400 IPFKSLRYRTGPSQI
+400 IPFKSLRYRTGPSQT

-428 ETSFLT
+428 ERSFLT
-434 PIPAALAFQG
+434 PIPAALSFQG
-444 MFRFSSAPTL
+444 MFRFSSAATL
-454 VGVEVPESGTRLEVK
+454 VGVEVPQSGTRLELK

-478 DLNATPRL
+478 DVNATPRL
-486 SNDPG
+486 SNDPS

-552 GGFRGGPTAYYFR
+552 GGFRGGPTAYYFK
-565 GERFGGSAPV
+565 GERFGGAAPV

-591 IQGGGRL
+591 IRGGGRL

-608 LLDVRTGD
+608 LLDVQTGD

-649 SVAVDAPGASY
+649 SVAVEAPGASY

-669 FYDNLNVNT
+669 FYDNLNINT
-678 YLART
+678 YMART
-683 QTPGRRGDDASY
+683 ETPGRQGDDASY

-706 GFVLD
+706 GLVLD

-767 RLETRLQQGIF
+767 LLETRLQQGIF

-788 FGGATDNYEFLDEPF
+788 FAGATDNYEFLKEPF

-819 SARVVYALGQQRSV
+819 NARVVYALGQQRGT

-840 RGQFFGG
+840 RGRFFGG
-847 EWTSIGYFR
+847 EWTSVGYFR
-856 GRINLSPQLSVEPSL
+856 GRITLSPQLSLEPSL
-871 SFNWIELPQGA
+871 SFNWIELPQGD
-882 FTTELLATRAIYTL
+882 FTTELVTARAIYTL

-902 AALLQYNSGADSL
+902 AALLQYNSGSDSL

-942 TPRFRGLE
+942 TPRFAGIE

>member
-1 MTRLPV
+1 MSFPSVRSGFVVACLAACAVVPAEASAQGGLGEGDFPAPV
-7 PYRSAAGWLALCAVL
+7 PGSVAAI
-22 LSAGATPA
+22 
-30 QEGELDVL
+30 
-38 PGTVSDR
+38 TV
-45 EGWLDALP
+45 
-53 GAAVSDRD
+53 V
-61 AVIRVAPFRN
+61 PFRN
-71 MSGNPADDWI
+71 ISGDPADDWV

-90 VDLAPYGSRA
+90 ADLVPRFLPPAT
-100 PERWLVRGSYQRL
+100 RWLVRGGYQRVR
-113 ADRIRLTA
+113 DRIRLTA
-121 ELVDAANGRAEFA
+121 ELLDAKTGRVELA
-134 TTVDGTTSELFAL
+134 TTLDGAVSDLFAL
-147 QDELSARLVRAAASS
+147 QDELSARLAHAALPAPTAAPRSSTGAATDTAPPRGPAERAAAVPSP
-162 RPPAPARSAG
+162 RNAGGTPAG
-172 SAAPAALALRPHD
+172 SQGLPAA
-185 PVGEG
+185 V
-190 IASPAP
+190 
-196 GNSGAPGPSTV
+196 STGG
-207 EAAAPARSPGPAGS
+207 SGS
-221 AGFAMAP
+221 AGFAMTP
-228 AAIIHGPPPPIAP
+228 TIIHGPPPPIAP

-299 VWVMFDRDT
+299 VWVLFDRDT

-314 CWSTDPE
+314 CWSVEPE
-321 RIIANEMKRDSYNMF
+321 RIVANEMKRDSYNMF

-378 DWNAVWDVRAGRFEQ
+378 DWNAVWDVRTGRFEQ

-400 IPFKSLRYRTGPSQI
+400 IPFKSLRYRPGPSQI

-421 RNVASTN
+421 RNVSSTN

-486 SNDPG
+486 SNDPS

-608 LLDVRTGD
+608 LLDVQTGD
-616 ESVSGTA
+616 ESVSGTS

-683 QTPGRRGDDASY
+683 ETPGRRGDDASY

-706 GFVLD
+706 GLVLE

-730 FRRSFG
+730 FRRSLG

-767 RLETRLQQGIF
+767 LLETRLQQGIF

-788 FGGATDNYEFLDEPF
+788 FAGATDNYEFLKEPF

-819 SARVVYALGQQRSV
+819 NARVVYALGQQRGV

-847 EWTSIGYFR
+847 EWTSVRYFR
-856 GRINLSPQLSVEPSL
+856 GRVNLSPQLSVEPSL
-871 SFNWIELPQGA
+871 SFNWIELPQGD
-882 FTTELLATRAIYTL
+882 FTTELVAARATYTL

-942 TPRFRGLE
+942 TPRFPGLE

>member
-1 MTRLPV
+1 MSSLSLWSRFV
-7 PYRSAAGWLALCAVL
+7 IGWLAACAVV
-22 LSAGATPA
+22 APVVVPA
-30 QEGELDVL
+30 QEVEGKVSMPAPPVPIAPAALGEGFLPAPPAVPAAAITVL
-38 PGTVSDR
+38 S
-45 EGWLDALP
+45 
-53 GAAVSDRD
+53 
-61 AVIRVAPFRN
+61 FRN
-71 MSGNPADDWI
+71 ISGDPADDWV

-90 VDLAPYGSRA
+90 ADLASGASQSPG
-100 PERWLVRGSYQRL
+100 RWLVRGGYQRL

-121 ELVDAANGRAEFA
+121 ELLDGKTGQVDFA
-134 TTVDGTTSELFAL
+134 TTVDGAVSELFAL
-147 QDELSARLVRAAASS
+147 QDELSARLARAAAL
-162 RPPAPARSAG
+162 PAPAVASLSAG
-172 SAAPAALALRPHD
+172 
-185 PVGEG
+185 
-190 IASPAP
+190 
-196 GNSGAPGPSTV
+196 
-207 EAAAPARSPGPAGS
+207 EAAASTSSAAGS
-221 AGFAMAP
+221 AGFAMVP
-228 AAIIHGPPPPIAP
+228 AIIHGPPPPLAP
-241 EVINRDAEGRATMR
+241 EVIARDAEGRATMR
-255 AIRLDAPLQLD
+255 AIRLDGALQLD

-272 VYFTVPPVTDFIQQE
+272 VYYTVPPVTDFIQQE

-299 VWVMFDRDT
+299 VWVLFDRDT
-308 FYVAAR
+308 LYVAAR

-321 RIIANEMKRDSYNMF
+321 RMIANEMKRDSYSMF

-342 VVLDTFYD
+342 VVLDTYYD

-357 ITNALGALFDA
+357 ITNPLGALFDA

-400 IPFKSLRYRTGPSQI
+400 IPFKSLRYRTGPLQT

-428 ETSFLT
+428 ERSFLT
-434 PIPAALAFQG
+434 PIPAALSFQG
-444 MFRFSSAPTL
+444 MFRFSSAATL
-454 VGVEVPESGTRLEVK
+454 VGVEVPESGTRLEIK

-486 SNDPG
+486 SNDPS
-491 GDFGVDVKYGVTQG
+491 GDFGVDVKYGVTQA

-552 GGFRGGPTAYYFR
+552 GGFRGGPTAYYFK
-565 GERFGGSAPV
+565 GERFGGAAPV
-575 LFFSRRIGLNE
+575 LFFSRRIGLDD

-598 TGKVGPYSIG
+598 TGKVGPYSVG
-608 LLDVRTGD
+608 LLDVQTG
-616 ESVSGTA
+616 EEPVGGSA

-649 SVAVDAPGASY
+649 SVSTEAPGASY

-669 FYDNLNVNT
+669 FYDNLNINT
-678 YLART
+678 YVART
-683 QTPGRRGDDASY
+683 ETPGRPGDDASY
-695 QTQLEYSGDRW
+695 QGQLDYSGDRW
-706 GFVLD
+706 GAVIE

-767 RLETRLQQGIF
+767 LLETRLQQGIF

-788 FGGATDNYEFLDEPF
+788 FAGATDNYEFLKESF

-819 SARVVYALGQQRSV
+819 NARVVYALGQQRTT

-847 EWTSIGYFR
+847 EWTSVGYFR
-856 GRINLSPQLSVEPSL
+856 GRINLSPQLSLEPSL
-871 SFNWIELPQGA
+871 SFNWIELPQGD
-882 FTTELLATRAIYTL
+882 FRTELVTTRAIYTL

-902 AALLQYNSGADSL
+902 AALLQYNSGSDSL

>member
-1 MTRLPV
+1 MRFPV
-7 PYRSAAGWLALCAVL
+7 PFRSFAGWVALCAVL
-22 LSAGATPA
+22 YPVPGPA
-30 QEGELDVL
+30 QEGS
-38 PGTVSDR
+38 G
-45 EGWLDALP
+45 EGVP
-53 GAAVSDRD
+53 GAGAAFLRTGIPG
-61 AVIRVAPFRN
+61 IRVDSFRN
-71 MSGNPADDWI
+71 ISGDPADDWI

-90 VDLAPYGSRA
+90 ADLASRTVHS
-100 PERWLVRGSYQRL
+100 PVSRLVRGVFQRL
-113 ADRIRLTA
+113 GDRLRLTA
-121 ELVDAANGRAEFA
+121 ELLDVRTGDVELA
-134 TTVDGTTSELFAL
+134 TTVDGTMSDLFAL
-147 QDELSARLVRAAASS
+147 QDALSARLARALALSLPAPSASPVGRPMAPVSAS
-162 RPPAPARSAG
+162 RPPDAVGNATAG
-172 SAAPAALALRPHD
+172 SALRD
-185 PVGEG
+185 VTG
-190 IASPAP
+190 PAP
-196 GNSGAPGPSTV
+196 DAGT
-207 EAAAPARSPGPAGS
+207 AASAVSARSAGS

-228 AAIIHGPPPPIAP
+228 AIIHGPPPPIAP

-255 AIRLDAPLQLD
+255 AIRLDGPLQLD

-272 VYFTVPPVTDFIQQE
+272 VYLTVPPVTDFIQQE

-299 VWVMFDRDT
+299 VWVMFDGDT

-314 CWSTDPE
+314 CWSTDPA
-321 RIIANEMKRDSYNMF
+321 RIVANEMKRDSYSMF

-342 VVLDTFYD
+342 VVLDTYYD

-378 DWNAVWDVRAGRFEQ
+378 DWNAVWDVRTGRFEQ

-400 IPFKSLRYRTGPSQI
+400 IPFKSLRYRTGAAQT

-608 LLDVRTGD
+608 LLDVQTGS
-616 ESVSGTA
+616 ESAAGTA

-649 SVAVDAPGASY
+649 SVSTEAPGASY

-683 QTPGRRGDDASY
+683 ETPGRRGDDASY
-695 QTQLEYSGDRW
+695 QGQLEYSGDRW
-706 GFVLD
+706 GFVVE

-767 RLETRLQQGIF
+767 LLETRIQQGIF

-788 FGGATDNYEFLDEPF
+788 VAGATDNYEFLKKPF

-819 SARVVYALGQQRSV
+819 TARAVYALGQQRST

-847 EWTSIGYFR
+847 EWTSVGYFR
-856 GRINLSPQLSVEPSL
+856 GRVNLSPQLSVEPSL
-871 SFNWIELPQGA
+871 SFNWIDLPQGS
-882 FTTELLATRAIYTL
+882 FTTELLATRTTYTL

-942 TPRFRGLE
+942 TPRFPGLE

>member
-1 MTRLPV
+1 MTGLPV
-7 PYRSAAGWLALCAVL
+7 PYRFAAGWLALCAVL

-30 QEGELDVL
+30 QEGGLDV
-38 PGTVSDR
+38 
-45 EGWLDALP
+45 LP
-53 GAAVSDRD
+53 GAAVSGRD
-61 AVIRVAPFRN
+61 AVTRVTPFRN
-71 MSGNPADDWI
+71 ISGNPVDDWI

-90 VDLAPYGSRA
+90 VDLAPYGAHA
-100 PERWLVRGSYQRL
+100 PKRWLVHGGYQRL

-121 ELVDAANGRAEFA
+121 ELVNATSGRAEFT
-134 TTVDGTTSELFAL
+134 TTVDGTMSELFAL
-147 QDELSARLVRAAASS
+147 QDELSARLVRAVASV
-162 RPPAPARSAG
+162 RPPAPALSAG
-172 SAAPAALALRPHD
+172 SPTPVSALRPGE
-185 PVGEG
+185 PAGEG
-190 IASPAP
+190 IAGPVP
-196 GNSGAPGPSTV
+196 GDSGQPGPSAV
-207 EAAAPARSPGPAGS
+207 EGAALARSPGGTGS

-228 AAIIHGPPPPIAP
+228 TIIHGPPPPIAP
-241 EVINRDAEGRATMR
+241 EVINRDADGRATLR
-255 AIRLDAPLQLD
+255 AMRLDAPLQLD

-299 VWVMFDRDT
+299 VWVLFDGDT

-314 CWSTDPE
+314 CWSTDPA

-378 DWNAVWDVRAGRFEQ
+378 DWNAVWDVRTGRFEQ

-608 LLDVRTGD
+608 LLDVQTGS
-616 ESVSGTA
+616 ESAAGTA

-683 QTPGRRGDDASY
+683 ETPGRRGDDASY
-695 QTQLEYSGDRW
+695 QGQIEYSGDRW
-706 GFVLD
+706 GLVLE

-741 PRPRSIAAVR
+741 PRPRSIEAVR

-767 RLETRLQQGIF
+767 LLETRQQQGIF

-788 FGGATDNYEFLDEPF
+788 FAGATDSYEFLKAPF

-819 SARVVYALGQQRSV
+819 NARVVYALGQQRGV

-847 EWTSIGYFR
+847 EWTSVGYFR
-856 GRINLSPQLSVEPSL
+856 GRVNLSPQLSVEPSL
-871 SFNWIELPQGA
+871 SFNWIELPQGD
-882 FTTELLATRAIYTL
+882 FTTELVAARAIYTL

-942 TPRFRGLE
+942 APRFPGLQ

>member
-1 MTRLPV
+1 MTLLSV
-7 PYRSAAGWLALCAVL
+7 PCRSVAGWLAVCAVL
-22 LSAGATPA
+22 CAPDLAA
-30 QEGELDVL
+30 QEGGGGGV
-38 PGTVSDR
+38 PRRAPAFVSPDTS
-45 EGWLDALP
+45 G
-53 GAAVSDRD
+53 
-61 AVIRVAPFRN
+61 IRVEAFRN
-71 MSGNPADDWI
+71 ISGDPADDWI
-81 GEGIAATLD
+81 GKGIAATL
-90 VDLAPYGSRA
+90 VADLAWRA
-100 PERWLVRGSYQRL
+100 PPAPGAWLVRGGYQRL

-121 ELVDAANGRAEFA
+121 ELLDAGTGRVEHAA
-134 TTVDGTTSELFAL
+134 TLDGTMSDLFAL
-147 QDELSARLVRAAASS
+147 QDELSARLARAAALPEPTATS
-162 RPPAPARSAG
+162 APAGRAEDVSHPIRTPVPMANAGAG
-172 SAAPAALALRPHD
+172 SAAGSVA
-185 PVGEG
+185 VGE
-190 IASPAP
+190 SP
-196 GNSGAPGPSTV
+196 TV
-207 EAAAPARSPGPAGS
+207 GTAAPAVSARSSGS
-221 AGFAMAP
+221 AGFAMP
-228 AAIIHGPPPPIAP
+228 PTIIHGPPPPIAP
-241 EVINRDAEGRATMR
+241 EVINRDAEGRATLR

-342 VVLDTFYD
+342 VVLDTYYD

-486 SNDPG
+486 SNQPG
-491 GDFGVDVKYGVTQG
+491 GDFGVDVKYGVTQA

-608 LLDVRTGD
+608 LLDVQTGD

-649 SVAVDAPGASY
+649 SVAVEAPGASY

-669 FYDNLNVNT
+669 FYDNLNINT

-683 QTPGRRGDDASY
+683 RTPGRRGDDASY

-767 RLETRLQQGIF
+767 LLETRLQQGIF

-788 FGGATDNYEFLDEPF
+788 FGGATDNYEFLKEPF

-819 SARVVYALGQQRSV
+819 SARVVYALGQQRGV

-847 EWTSIGYFR
+847 EWTSVGYFR
-856 GRINLSPQLSVEPSL
+856 GRVNLSPQLSVEPSL

-882 FTTELLATRAIYTL
+882 FTTELVAARAIYTL

-942 TPRFRGLE
+942 TPRFPGLE

>member
-1 MTRLPV
+1 MPCRFV
-7 PYRSAAGWLALCAVL
+7 AGGLALSATL
-22 LSAGATPA
+22 LPAGLQA
-30 QEGELDVL
+30 QEGGGEPL
-38 PGTVSDR
+38 PREAPASVSA
-45 EGWLDALP
+45 GFS
-53 GAAVSDRD
+53 GV
-61 AVIRVAPFRN
+61 RVEPFRN
-71 MSGNPADDWI
+71 ISGHPADDWI
-81 GEGIAATLD
+81 GRGIAATLD
-90 VDLAPYGSRA
+90 VDLASGTLA
-100 PERWLVRGSYQRL
+100 PERSWLVRGGVQRL
-113 ADRIRLTA
+113 ADRVRLTA
-121 ELVDAANGRAEFA
+121 ELLDA
-134 TTVDGTTSELFAL
+134 TTGRVEHAATLDGPLSDLFAL
-147 QDELSARLVRAAASS
+147 QDALSARLVRAAGLSAPAPTSPAAGRAASGS
-162 RPPAPARSAG
+162 DTRAGGPASNAVAGSVPRSVTGAAPPAAGTSASAVSAG
-172 SAAPAALALRPHD
+172 S
-185 PVGEG
+185 
-190 IASPAP
+190 
-196 GNSGAPGPSTV
+196 
-207 EAAAPARSPGPAGS
+207 AGS

-228 AAIIHGPPPPIAP
+228 AIIHGPPPPIAP

-255 AIRLDAPLQLD
+255 AIRLDGPLQLD

-299 VWVMFDRDT
+299 VWVMFDGDT

-314 CWSTDPE
+314 CWSTDPA
-321 RIIANEMKRDSYNMF
+321 RIIANEMKRDSYSMF

-342 VVLDTFYD
+342 VVLDTYYD

-378 DWNAVWDVRAGRFEQ
+378 DWNAVWDVRTGRFEQ

-400 IPFKSLRYRTGPSQI
+400 IPFKSLRYRTGAAQTR
-415 WGINFQ
+415 GINFQ

-591 IQGGGRL
+591 IRGGGRL

-608 LLDVRTGD
+608 LLDVQTGS
-616 ESVSGTA
+616 ESAAGTA

-649 SVAVDAPGASY
+649 SVSTEAPGASY

-683 QTPGRRGDDASY
+683 ETPGRRGDDASY
-695 QTQLEYSGDRW
+695 QGQLE
-706 GFVLD
+706 
-711 RLGVGANFNPEVG
+711 
-724 FLRRDD
+724 
-730 FRRSFG
+730 
-736 SFRFS
+736 
-741 PRPRSIAAVR
+741 
-751 KFLFE
+751 
-756 GSLDYIADGAG
+756 
-767 RLETRLQQGIF
+767 
-778 GIEFE
+778 
-783 NGDRF
+783 
-788 FGGATDNYEFLDEPF
+788 
-803 DIHKD
+803 
-808 VTIPVGGYSFT
+808 
-819 SARVVYALGQQRSV
+819 
-833 SGGLTFD
+833 
-840 RGQFFGG
+840 
-847 EWTSIGYFR
+847 
-856 GRINLSPQLSVEPSL
+856 
-871 SFNWIELPQGA
+871 
-882 FTTELLATRAIYTL
+882 
-896 TPRMFV
+896 
-902 AALLQYNSGADSL
+902 
-915 GTNIRLRWEYQPGSE
+915 
-930 LFVVYTDERDTL
+930 
-942 TPRFRGLE
+942 
-950 NRAFVVKFN
+950 
-959 RLFRF
+959 